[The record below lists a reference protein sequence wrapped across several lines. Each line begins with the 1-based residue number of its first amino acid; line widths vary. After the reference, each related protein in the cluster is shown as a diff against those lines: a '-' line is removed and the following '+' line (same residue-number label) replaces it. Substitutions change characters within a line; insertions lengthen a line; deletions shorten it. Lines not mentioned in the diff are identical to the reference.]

1 MSILTDDMKR
11 VVNAQRLA
19 YVATVCPDGTPNVR
33 PLGTVKAWGD
43 DHLVFACI
51 RSASTLRN
59 LAHHPALE
67 INVVDPF
74 IRKGYRFKG
83 TGAVHTEGPVFE
95 DGVTIY
101 TDRGFFEAS
110 QLIQAIVRVRV
121 EEAEPLISPAY
132 ARPVSEAD
140 VAEHWAAYYET
151 LRRWNPPKRTPD
163 NGETSG

>member
-1 MSILTDDMKR
+1 MSILTDTMKR
-11 VVNAQRLA
+11 TVNAERLA
-19 YVATVCPDGTPNVR
+19 YVATVRPDGTPHVR
-33 PLGTVKAWGD
+33 PIGTLKAWDD

-51 RSASTLRN
+51 RSAGTLRN
-59 LAHHPALE
+59 LAENPAIE

-95 DGVTIY
+95 DGVALY

-121 EEAEPLISPAY
+121 EEAAPLISPAY

-140 VAEHWAAYYET
+140 VAEHWTAHYENL
-151 LRRWNPPKRTPD
+151 LRWHPPRRTPD
-163 NGETSG
+163 NGETPG